1 MRIHLGLQSCCLL
14 RLPRGLKHLGD
25 VLVDLLP
32 HALAVI
38 LLRLSIFLELLLSL
52 LVTLLALLF
61 SLLPLLVF
69 LRPNLLLPGRLS
81 FPVILD
87 GLLLRLRGDDSFQVD
102 HSLLQAVNLGTQ
114 RDELFVNVQGLLVL
128 LLALQGVAER
138 EISVH
143 IVLTVLNTLLQVRN
157 RGRILTANVVEDACV
172 VQHNGIDRVQVDG
185 ALVVVEGVVELA
197 GALHIDAHV
206 LEDARLLGVVSGGI
220 LVLGQSFGAVTE
232 LLVDDAEIHL
242 GLVVIR
248 VKLQNLYMGGAN
260 C

>member
-81 FPVILD
+81 FPVWRSTPASSSMSSASLQQ
-87 GLLLRLRGDDSFQVD
+87 LRPGSWT
-102 HSLLQAVNLGTQ
+102 S
-114 RDELFVNVQGLLVL
+114 
-128 LLALQGVAER
+128 
-138 EISVH
+138 
-143 IVLTVLNTLLQVRN
+143 
-157 RGRILTANVVEDACV
+157 
-172 VQHNGIDRVQVDG
+172 G
-185 ALVVVEGVVELA
+185 AFA
-197 GALHIDAHV
+197 
-206 LEDARLLGVVSGGI
+206 
-220 LVLGQSFGAVTE
+220 
-232 LLVDDAEIHL
+232 
-242 GLVVIR
+242 
-248 VKLQNLYMGGAN
+248 
-260 C
+260 